1 MAKNDIVLLDA
12 LVDERLRGRVGVE
25 RSAIFEYLVI
35 EQRLKSYDLSREELE
50 AGWTDG
56 AHDGGID
63 GIYTF
68 VNGRLLRDIEI
79 FSWPR
84 SSAELEVFLFT
95 CKHHDTFQQAPLD
108 ALIATLQELFDLSKT
123 NAQLS
128 GRYSKSIRDARDLF
142 VAAYRQLSLLRPTLA
157 FEVIYASR
165 GDAAKLG
172 ESVKAR
178 GDQIERLLQ
187 TDFSASTCRFV
198 AMGAAEIVEA
208 YRQVRSFSLNLPFQE
223 HLTAADEGYVVLS
236 KLEDYSRFVTDERGA
251 LRRYL
256 FDSNVRDFLG
266 ENAVNSDIADTLQ
279 DAESPNFWWLNN
291 GVTIITT
298 SATVVGKYLQL
309 KDIQIVNGLQSTESI
324 YRHFV
329 TQRRSTNA
337 DRSLLVKV
345 IIARDERVQD
355 QVIRATNNQTGV
367 EAAALHATD
376 KIQRDIEDVLSRF
389 EWYYERRTNYFRNSG
404 HPEDRIVTPRL
415 LAAGSITLLLRNP
428 MEGSKVRQ
436 KLFQSASSY
445 DAVFSD
451 HYPLLSW
458 VIIAESMR
466 RSEQAL
472 LRARAHNRGP
482 RRGSFGAWRT
492 LLSYIVVSRHLGT
505 FEYSNSDLASI
516 KPGTI
521 SDTDF
526 DLCWEQLATT
536 LDNITSSR
544 LSLQVTERACALA
557 AKNFSVKGTPLYGKR
572 SILPQLRN
580 ATLIRAKK
588 GLLHETIVRVK
599 DVLPPQPW
607 KPGVHLEIAN
617 KLDLPPVTV
626 SRAIAAL
633 IQDGEAYDQIDGV
646 VFDSAGAII
655 NVDESRGD
663 VSSARRAEVIESISP
678 DDRTNDKMT

>member
-12 LVDERLRGRVGVE
+12 LVDERLKGSIGIE

-56 AHDGGID
+56 ANDGGID

-68 VNGRLLRDIEI
+68 VNGRLLRDIET

-84 SSAELEVFLFT
+84 SSAELEVFIFT
-95 CKHHDTFQQAPLD
+95 CKHHETFQQAPLD

-123 NAQLS
+123 NAELS
-128 GRYSKSIRDARDLF
+128 GRYSNSIRDARELF
-142 VAAYRQLSLLRPTLA
+142 LAAYQQLSLLRPTLA

-165 GDAAKLG
+165 GDVVKLG

-187 TDFSASTCRFV
+187 TDFSAATCRFV

-208 YRQVRSFSLNLPFQE
+208 YRQVRSFSLHLPFQE

-291 GVTIITT
+291 GVTIIAT
-298 SATVVGKYLQL
+298 SAIVVGKHLQL

-367 EAAALHATD
+367 EVVALHATD
-376 KIQRDIEDVLSRF
+376 KIQRDIEEALSRF
-389 EWYYERRTNYFRNSG
+389 EWYYERRTNHFRNSG
-404 HPEDRIVTPRL
+404 YSEDRIVTPRL

-436 KLFQSASSY
+436 ILFQSASSY
-445 DAVFSD
+445 NAVFSE

-458 VIIAESMR
+458 VTIAECIR

-472 LRARAHNRGP
+472 LRARALNRGP
-482 RRGSFGAWRT
+482 RRGTFGAWRS
-492 LLSYIVVSRHLGT
+492 LLLYIVVSRHIGT

-516 KPGTI
+516 KPGSI
-521 SDTDF
+521 SDDDF
-526 DLCWEQLATT
+526 DLCWELLTT
-536 LDNITSSR
+536 FLDEVTSAK
-544 LSLQVTERACALA
+544 LSLQVTEQACALA
-557 AKNFSVKGTPLYGKR
+557 AKNFSIRGTPLYGKR
-572 SILPQLRN
+572 SILPLLRGV
-580 ATLIRAKK
+580 TRIRAKK
-588 GLLHETIVRVK
+588 GLPHETILLVK
-599 DVLPPQPW
+599 EALPPQPW
-607 KPGVHLEIAN
+607 KRGMHLEIAN
-617 KLDLPPVTV
+617 KLRLPPAVV
-626 SRAIAAL
+626 SKAIVAL
-633 IQDGEAYDQIDGV
+633 IQDGEAFAQIDGV
-646 VFDSAGAII
+646 VFDSAGTII
-655 NVDESRGD
+655 QVDGGRGD
-663 VSSARRAEVIESISP
+663 VSDDRRAEVTGSTS
-678 DDRTNDKMT
+678 DKHSNERVT